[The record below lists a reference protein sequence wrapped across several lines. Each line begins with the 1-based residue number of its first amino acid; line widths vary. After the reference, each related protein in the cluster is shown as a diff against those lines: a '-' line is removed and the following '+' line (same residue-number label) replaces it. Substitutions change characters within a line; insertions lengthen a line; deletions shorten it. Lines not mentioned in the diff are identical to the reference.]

1 MKITKVKIDLYNRV
15 QINVRTQSGHF
26 TRLVWS
32 WCGNPE
38 GFSRNTIRAVTLPK
52 RYHKDLSAFISGKRF
67 QKRLTNAVRQAA
79 GYNTFMRKLEGI
91 HL

>member
-32 WCGNPE
+32 WAGNPE
-38 GFSRNTIRAVTLPK
+38 GFSAEKKVVTLPK
-52 RYHKDLSAFISGKRF
+52 RYHKDLAAFISGKRF
-67 QKRLTNAVRQAA
+67 QRRLTNAVRQAA
-79 GYNTFMRKLEGI
+79 GLNTFMRKLEGQD
-91 HL
+91 L